1 MALIFCRENR
11 YSGAGSRSIIQ
22 GQRRRLAATALTGDP
37 KVDIESAYLDAVLSH
52 LRQSENRK
60 NLRLCAIF
68 SVMGPPGAGKTTLI
82 KRLQQSVKAQRA
94 AFYVE
99 DASANPHLTSG
110 FGMGGNFNADRSQC
124 WFLNQYAAF
133 FQGCEGQTKIFL
145 DQDPCAVGLVYSRCL
160 QAINVLTE
168 GSYFNHLKSLL
179 DIERTMS
186 EISACRKIIA
196 LDAPADV
203 LVDRLRNREPGI
215 PISDGWIAD
224 LNSGFRSLYSRLE
237 DVGTSNF
244 VRLDSL
250 ALSEE
255 AIEAEALRTTG
266 LMD

>member
-1 MALIFCRENR
+1 M
-11 YSGAGSRSIIQ
+11 
-22 GQRRRLAATALTGDP
+22 
-37 KVDIESAYLDAVLSH
+37 DIESAYLDTVISH
-52 LRQSENRK
+52 LRESSRRK
-60 NLRLCAIF
+60 SSGPCRIF
-68 SVMGPPGAGKTTLI
+68 SVMGPPGTGKTTLI
-82 KRLQQSVKAQRA
+82 RTLQQTAIAQRV

-99 DASANPHLTSG
+99 DASANPHLISG
-110 FGMGGNFNADRSQC
+110 FGLGGNFDADRSQC
-124 WFLNQYAAF
+124 WFLSQYTAF

-145 DQDPCAVGLVYSRCL
+145 DQDPCAVGLVYSKCL

-186 EISACRKIIA
+186 EISACRKIVA

-215 PISDGWIAD
+215 PISNGWIAD